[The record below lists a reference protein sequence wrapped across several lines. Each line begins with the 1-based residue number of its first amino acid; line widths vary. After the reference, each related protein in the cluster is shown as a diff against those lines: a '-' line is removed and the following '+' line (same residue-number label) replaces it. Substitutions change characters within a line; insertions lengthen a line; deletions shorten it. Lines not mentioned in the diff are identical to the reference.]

1 MNEGREIRELV
12 CISCP
17 VGCRLEALRKDD
29 GSLEV
34 TGNQCPKGE
43 DYAREEINAPKR
55 IVTTTVALAL
65 PDTGGNEGKSARER
79 VPVRTDA
86 PLPVEHIGP
95 LLAKLHGMKLHPPVR
110 RGDVVIENVAGTGV
124 KVVASMT
131 VE

>member
-1 MNEGREIRELV
+1 MSQKEKKRELV

-17 VGCRLEALRKDD
+17 VGCRLEAVLNDD
-29 GSLEV
+29 GSFEV

-43 DYAREEINAPKR
+43 EYAQEEINAPKR

-65 PDTGGNEGKSARER
+65 PDTGGNEGKFVRER

-86 PLPVEHIGP
+86 PLPMEHIGP
-95 LLAKLHGMKLHPPVR
+95 LLAELHGMKLPAPVR

-124 KVVASMT
+124 QVVASLS